1 MNQAAGRQFVQ
12 QGKGGRIVNVGSIDS
27 IHPSSVGLAAYDAS
41 KGGVLMLSKNF
52 ALEMAPHGVWASRVN
67 ELTAAGRITSLLRRG
82 EGAGLTRAG
91 LLRGGR
97 LLAAA
102 R

>member
-41 KGGVLMLSKNF
+41 KGGVLD
-52 ALEMAPHGVWASRVN
+52 AQQ
-67 ELTAAGRITSLLRRG
+67 ELRPRNGTARG
-82 EGAGLTRAG
+82 LGQQGQ
-91 LLRGGR
+91 
-97 LLAAA
+97 
-102 R
+102 